1 MGRIDCCARVC
12 IGLSVPGIIF
22 LIVIGILF
30 DKQGFYTSVDVD
42 DPSAAASDCYF
53 AALLYVVAIGVSF
66 GGIWYEKN
74 GRQMMATRQ
83 EEVVHG
89 DESAGLLGR
98 EDSGYGS
105 LSYLSQMPLMPQGY
119 SRSDNYV
126 EGQG

>member
-22 LIVIGILF
+22 LIIIGVMF
-30 DKQGFYTSVDVD
+30 DKQGFYTSVEIEDS
-42 DPSAAASDCYF
+42 SAAASECYF

-66 GGIWYEKN
+66 GGIWYEKK
-74 GRQMMATRQ
+74 GRGLLATTQ
-83 EEVVHG
+83 EELHG
-89 DESAGLLGR
+89 DESAGLLGS
-98 EDSGYGS
+98 EDSSYGS

-126 EGQG
+126 EG